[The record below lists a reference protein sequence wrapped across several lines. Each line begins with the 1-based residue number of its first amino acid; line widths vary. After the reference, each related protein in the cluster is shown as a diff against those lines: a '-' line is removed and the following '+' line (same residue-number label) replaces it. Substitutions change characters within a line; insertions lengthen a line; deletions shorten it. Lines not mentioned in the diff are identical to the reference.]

1 MPSIVSREKYFDAA
15 LDILAESGFAG
26 LNVGTLG
33 KRLGVTSGSFYHHF
47 GGWPGFVGALLE
59 FWAQRQVR
67 ILRELDFGSGGPE
80 ADFAALMSLTRG
92 LRHRA
97 EAAIR
102 AWAANDETVRVAQK
116 RVDDARVKTVGKV
129 VAELIPDRRR
139 AEVVTSLGLAM
150 LVGYQQVASAGGFTD
165 LGEILDEYTRLVLG
179 G

>member
-1 MPSIVSREKYFDAA
+1 MASIVSRERYFEAA
-15 LDILAESGFAG
+15 LDLLAESGFAG
-26 LNVGTLG
+26 LNIGTLG

-47 GGWPGFVGALLE
+47 DGWPGFVGALLE

-80 ADFAALMSLTRG
+80 ADFAVLMSLTRG

-102 AWAANDETVRVAQK
+102 AWAANDETVRAAQK

-129 VAELIPDRRR
+129 VADLIPDRRR

-150 LVGYQQVASAGGFTD
+150 LVGYQQVAAGGGFTD
-165 LGEILDEYTRLVLG
+165 LGEILDEYTRLVLAG
-179 G
+179 

>member
-1 MPSIVSREKYFDAA
+1 MPSIVSREEYFEAA
-15 LDILAESGFAG
+15 LDLLAESGFAG

-47 GGWPGFVGALLE
+47 TGWPGFVGALLE

-102 AWAANDETVRVAQK
+102 AWAANDETVRAAQK
-116 RVDDARVKTVGKV
+116 RVDDARVRTVGKV
-129 VAELIPDRRR
+129 VAELIADRRR
-139 AEVVTSLGLAM
+139 AEVVTSLGMTM
-150 LVGYQQVASAGGFTD
+150 LVGYQQLASAGGFID
-165 LGEILDEYTRLVLG
+165 LGEILDEYTRLVHAR
-179 G
+179 